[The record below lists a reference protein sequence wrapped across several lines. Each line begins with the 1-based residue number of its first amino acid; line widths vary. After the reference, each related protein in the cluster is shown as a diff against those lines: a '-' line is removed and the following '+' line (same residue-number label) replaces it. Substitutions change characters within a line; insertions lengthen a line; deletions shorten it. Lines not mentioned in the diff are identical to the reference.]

1 MRMTLNV
8 PDELI
13 SAAMK
18 NAEVQNKT
26 AVIVEALK
34 EYVRKKKRERLM
46 ALRGKA
52 LFYEGF
58 NPELLRD
65 EEDAEISPY

>member
-13 SAAMK
+13 TAAMK
-18 NAEVQNKT
+18 DAEVQNKT
-26 AVIVEALK
+26 AVIVAALE

-46 ALRGKA
+46 ALRGKR
-52 LFYEGF
+52 LFYSGF
-58 NPELLRD
+58 DPETLRD
-65 EEDAEISPY
+65 EEDAEIRPH